1 MKNKRK
7 KASMNIRILLCVGVL
22 ALCFSILI
30 GRTAY
35 LQFVRGG
42 ELRQLALEQQTKE
55 NEITPR
61 RGTIFDSNGKELA
74 VSANVDTVVVDPKRI
89 AEEGNAKQVASTL
102 SEVLDVDKDKIYSAL
117 EKKSRFEYI
126 KKRIS
131 AEESATLRS
140 YISGED
146 ADGNELPESVLEEH
160 NLVGVSLISDTK
172 RYYPYSN
179 LAAQV
184 IGNVGADNQ
193 GLEGLEYQYDEY
205 LKGTSGTLVKSD
217 STVGSPTFEYEE
229 YYNAQAGC
237 DIVLTLDE
245 SIQRI
250 VETSLEEAYIENKAA
265 GGGAAVVMDPHTGA
279 ILAMASVP
287 TYNLN
292 EPIQI
297 TDPETLSKLETLD
310 GDDYNAAY
318 VEATSRIKRNKPTV
332 DVYEPGST
340 FKLITCAMA
349 LEENVTTLEETYNCN
364 GYLEA
369 GGWEIS
375 CWKTAGHGQQTFL
388 TGMVNSC
395 NPVLMNVGLKIG
407 RDKFFNNFKRFGF
420 RETTGID
427 YPGEAVGSFH
437 KEDAFTDLDL
447 MISSFGQ
454 SFQVTPLQM
463 VTAISSLVNGGTLY
477 QPYLVKEIKSADGKV
492 LESFTPQKIRQT
504 VSKQTSEKMKT
515 VLETVVV
522 QSGSTAAVKG
532 YRVGGKSGTSEKQPR
547 GSNKYIGSFVG
558 VAPVDDPKI
567 IVLVILDEPMGEN
580 YYGGVITAPVA
591 GKIIS
596 ETLQYYGIEPQYT
609 QQESEEL
616 SSVVP
621 DVISMSVTEA
631 KQVLTNY
638 GLKYVI
644 QGSGDQ
650 IISQEPASGTPVKN
664 GSSVTLHTNLAGEE
678 EYVKV
683 PDVFSLDIE
692 RANEIIVNSGLKIKI
707 TENGGSV
714 VTGQTPA
721 AGELAQKGSTVK
733 VTTGN
738 E

>member
-1 MKNKRK
+1 MNKTRK
-7 KASMNIRILLCVGVL
+7 KSNTSIRILLSVGVL
-22 ALCFSILI
+22 VVCFLILA

-42 ELRQLALEQQTKE
+42 ELRQLALDQQTKE

-61 RGTIFDSNGKELA
+61 RGTIYDCNGKELA

-89 AEEGNAKQVASTL
+89 DEEGNAAQVAATL
-102 SEVLDVDKDKIYSAL
+102 SEVLGVDKDKIYSAL
-117 EKKSRFEYI
+117 EKSSRFEYI

-131 AEESATLRS
+131 AEESEVLRS
-140 YISGED
+140 YISGKD
-146 ADGNELPESVLEEH
+146 TDGNDLPESLLQKH

-184 IGNVGADNQ
+184 LGNVGADNQ
-193 GLEGLEYQYDEY
+193 GLEGLEYEYDEY
-205 LKGTSGTLVKSD
+205 LKGNAGAIVKSD

-250 VETSLEEAYIENKAA
+250 VESSLEEAYIENKAA

-292 EPIQI
+292 EPIEI
-297 TDPETLSKLETLD
+297 TDPETIAKLEALD
-310 GDDYNAAY
+310 GADYNAAY

-340 FKLITCAMA
+340 FKLITCAMS

-364 GYLEA
+364 GYLQA
-369 GGWEIS
+369 GGWNIS
-375 CWKTAGHGQQTFL
+375 CWKTAGHGQQTFM

-407 RDKFFNNFKRFGF
+407 RQNFIKNFKMFGF

-427 YPGEAVGSFH
+427 YPGEAIGAFH
-437 KEDAFTDLDL
+437 QEDAFTDLDL

-463 VTAISSLVNGGTLY
+463 ITAISSLVNGGTLY
-477 QPYLVKEIKSADGKV
+477 KPYLVKEIKSADGQI
-492 LESFTPQKIRQT
+492 LESFSPQKIRQT
-504 VSKQTSEKMKT
+504 VSAATSEKMKT
-515 VLETVVV
+515 VLETVVT

-547 GSNKYIGSFVG
+547 GSGKYIGSFVG

-567 IVLVILDEPMGEN
+567 VVLVLLDEPMGEN

-596 ETLQYYGIEPQYT
+596 EVLQYYGIEPQYT
-609 QQESEEL
+609 EAESEEL

-621 DVISMSVTEA
+621 DVISKSVTES
-631 KQVLTNY
+631 KQILTNY
-638 GLKYVI
+638 GLKFVI
-644 QGSGDQ
+644 QGSGEQ
-650 IISQEPASGTPVKN
+650 VLSQEPASGTAVKS
-664 GSSVTLHTNLAGEE
+664 GSSVTLYTNLAGEE
-678 EYVKV
+678 AKLKV
-683 PDVFSLDIE
+683 PDLFNLDIE
-692 RANEIIVNSGLKIKI
+692 QANEIAVNSGFKIKI
-707 TENGGSV
+707 TKNEGTV
-714 VTGQTPA
+714 VTGQNPP
-721 AGELAQKGSTVK
+721 AGELAENGSTIS

-738 E
+738 

>member
-1 MKNKRK
+1 MKKTRK
-7 KASMNIRILLCVGVL
+7 KAGIQTRMIASIVVL
-22 ALCFSILI
+22 AVCFSVLTF
-30 GRTAY
+30 RTAY

-42 ELRQLALEQQTKE
+42 ELRQLALDQQTKE

-61 RGTIFDSNGKELA
+61 RGTIYDTNGKELA

-89 AEEGNAKQVASTL
+89 DEEGNAASVASTL
-102 SEVLDVDKDKIYSAL
+102 SDVLGVDKDKIYSAL
-117 EKKSRFEYI
+117 EKSSRFEYI
-126 KKRIS
+126 KKRIT
-131 AEESATLRS
+131 AEESEILRS
-140 YISGED
+140 YISGKD
-146 ADGNELPESVLEEH
+146 AEGNDLPDSVLERH

-184 IGNVGADNQ
+184 LGNVGADNQ
-193 GLEGLEYQYDEY
+193 GLEGLEYEYDEY
-205 LKGTSGTLVKSD
+205 LKGNAGTIVKSD
-217 STVGSPTFEYEE
+217 SAAGSPTFEYEQ

-250 VETSLEEAYIENKAA
+250 VESSLEEAYIENKAA

-292 EPIQI
+292 EPIEI
-297 TDPETLSKLETLD
+297 TDPETLAKLDALD
-310 GDDYNAAY
+310 GAEYNKAY

-349 LEENVTTLEETYNCN
+349 LEENVTTLEENYSCN

-369 GGWEIS
+369 GGWNIS
-375 CWKTAGHGQQTFL
+375 CWKTAGHGPQTFM

-395 NPVLMNVGLKIG
+395 NPVLMTVGLKIG
-407 RDKFFNNFKRFGF
+407 REKFFKNFKMFGF

-427 YPGEAVGSFH
+427 FPGEAIGAFH
-437 KEDAFTDLDL
+437 QEEAFTDLDL

-463 VTAISSLVNGGTLY
+463 ITAISSLVNGGTLY
-477 QPYLVKEIKSADGKV
+477 KPYIVKEIRSADGQV
-492 LESFTPQKIRQT
+492 LESFGSQKIRQT
-504 VSKQTSEKMKT
+504 VSAATSEKMKT

-567 IVLVILDEPMGEN
+567 VVLVLLDEPMGEN

-609 QQESEEL
+609 GEQSQEL

-621 DVISMSVTEA
+621 DVVSLSVTEA
-631 KQVLTNY
+631 KQMLTNY

-644 QGSGDQ
+644 QGSGEQ
-650 IISQEPASGTPVKN
+650 ILTQEPASGTPVKT
-664 GSSVTLHTNLAGEE
+664 GSSVTLYTNLAGEE

-683 PDVFSLDIE
+683 PDIFSLGIE
-692 RANEIIVNSGLKIKI
+692 QANEIIVNSGLKIKI
-707 TENGGSV
+707 TNNKGSV
-714 VTGQTPA
+714 VTSQSPA
-721 AGELAQKGSTVK
+721 ANELVKKGTVVS
-733 VTTGN
+733 VTTGG
-738 E
+738 

>member
-1 MKNKRK
+1 MKKTRK
-7 KASMNIRILLCVGVL
+7 KTSINIRILLSVGIL
-22 ALCFSILI
+22 AICFLILA

-42 ELRQLALEQQTKE
+42 ELRQLALDQQTKE

-61 RGTIFDSNGKELA
+61 RGTIYDANGKELA

-89 AEEGNAKQVASTL
+89 KEEGNQTQVVATL
-102 SEVLDVDKDKIYSAL
+102 SEVLGVDKDKIYSAL
-117 EKKSRFEYI
+117 EKSSRFEYI

-131 AEESATLRS
+131 AEESETLRS
-140 YISGED
+140 YISGKD
-146 ADGNELPESVLEEH
+146 ADGNDLPESLIKSH

-184 IGNVGADNQ
+184 LGNVGADNQ
-193 GLEGLEYQYDEY
+193 GLEGLEYEYDEY
-205 LKGTSGTLVKSD
+205 LKGNAGAIVKSD
-217 STVGSPTFEYEE
+217 STVGSPTFEYEQ

-250 VETSLEEAYIENKAA
+250 VESSLEEAYIENKAA

-297 TDPETLSKLETLD
+297 TDPETVAKLDALD
-310 GDDYNAAY
+310 GADYNAAY
-318 VEATSRIKRNKPTV
+318 VEATSKIKRNKPTV

-340 FKLITCAMA
+340 FKLITCAMS
-349 LEENVTTLEETYNCN
+349 LEENVTTLDEVYNCN

-369 GGWEIS
+369 GGWNIS
-375 CWKTAGHGQQTFL
+375 CWKTAGHGQQTFM

-407 RDKFFNNFKRFGF
+407 RQNFVKNFKMFGF

-427 YPGEAVGSFH
+427 YPGEAIGAFH
-437 KEDAFTDLDL
+437 QEDAFTDLDL

-463 VTAISSLVNGGTLY
+463 ITAISSLVNGGTLY
-477 QPYLVKEIKSADGKV
+477 KPYLVKEIKSADGQII
-492 LESFTPQKIRQT
+492 ESFSPQKIRQT
-504 VSKQTSEKMKT
+504 VSAATSEKMKT
-515 VLETVVV
+515 VLETVVN

-547 GSNKYIGSFVG
+547 GSGKYIGSFVG

-567 IVLVILDEPMGEN
+567 VVLVLLDEPMGEN

-596 ETLQYYGIEPQYT
+596 EVLQYYGIEPQYT
-609 QQESEEL
+609 QAESEEL

-621 DVISMSVTEA
+621 DVIGKSVTES
-631 KQVLTNY
+631 KQILTNY
-638 GLKYVI
+638 GLKFVI
-644 QGSGDQ
+644 QGSGEQ
-650 IISQEPASGTPVKN
+650 VLSQDPPSGTAVKS
-664 GSSVTLHTNLAGEE
+664 GSSVTLNTNLAGEE
-678 EYVKV
+678 AKIKV
-683 PDVFSLDIE
+683 PDLFTLDVE
-692 RANEIIVNSGLKIKI
+692 QANEIAVNSGFKIKI
-707 TENGGSV
+707 IKNEGTM
-714 VTGQTPA
+714 VTSQNPP
-721 AGELAQKGSTVK
+721 AGELAEKGSTIS

-738 E
+738 

>member
-1 MKNKRK
+1 MKKTRK
-7 KASMNIRILLCVGVL
+7 KADMRIRILASVVVL
-22 ALCFSILI
+22 TLCFSVLVF
-30 GRTAY
+30 RTAY

-42 ELRQLALEQQTKE
+42 ELRQLALDQQTKE

-61 RGTIFDSNGKELA
+61 RGTIYDTNGKELA

-89 AEEGNAKQVASTL
+89 SEEGNAASVVSTL
-102 SEVLDVDKDKIYSAL
+102 SEVLGVDKDKIYSAL
-117 EKKSRFEYI
+117 EKSSRFEYI

-131 AEESATLRS
+131 AEESEILRS
-140 YISGED
+140 YISGTDSE
-146 ADGNELPESVLEEH
+146 GNDLPDSVLERH

-184 IGNVGADNQ
+184 LGNVGADNQ
-193 GLEGLEYQYDEY
+193 GLEGLEYEYDEY
-205 LKGTSGTLVKSD
+205 LRGNAGAIVKSD
-217 STVGSPTFEYEE
+217 SAAGSPSFEYEA

-250 VETSLEEAYIENKAA
+250 VESSLEEAYIENKAA

-297 TDPETLSKLETLD
+297 TDPETLAKLDALD
-310 GDDYNAAY
+310 GAEYNAAY
-318 VEATSRIKRNKPTV
+318 VEATSKIKRNKPTV

-369 GGWEIS
+369 GGWNIS
-375 CWKTAGHGQQTFL
+375 CWKPAGHGPQSFM

-395 NPVLMNVGLKIG
+395 NPVLMTVGLKIG
-407 RDKFFNNFKRFGF
+407 REKFFRNFKMFGY

-427 YPGEAVGSFH
+427 YPGEAIGSFH
-437 KEDAFTDLDL
+437 REDAFTDLDL
-447 MISSFGQ
+447 MVSSFGQ

-463 VTAISSLVNGGTLY
+463 ITAISSLVNGGTLY
-477 QPYLVKEIKSADGKV
+477 KPYLVKEIRSADGQV
-492 LESFTPQKIRQT
+492 LESFGSQKIRQT
-504 VSKQTSEKMKT
+504 VSAATSEKMKT

-567 IVLVILDEPMGEN
+567 VVLVLLDEPMGEN

-609 QQESEEL
+609 TEQSQEL

-621 DVISMSVTEA
+621 DVISMSVTDA
-631 KQVLTNY
+631 KQMLTNY

-644 QGSGDQ
+644 QGSGEQ
-650 IISQEPASGTPVKN
+650 ILSQEPVSGTPVQS
-664 GSSVTLHTNLAGEE
+664 GSSVTLYTNLAGEE

-683 PDVFSLDIE
+683 PDIFSLNIE
-692 RANEIIVNSGLKIKI
+692 QANEIVVNSGLKIKV
-707 TENGGSV
+707 TKNEGSV
-714 VTGQTPA
+714 VTSQSPA
-721 AGELAQKGSTVK
+721 AGELVQKGTAVS
-733 VTTGN
+733 VTTGG
-738 E
+738 

>member
-1 MKNKRK
+1 MKKTRK
-7 KASMNIRILLCVGVL
+7 KTNINIRILLSIGILVICFIVL
-22 ALCFSILI
+22 A

-35 LQFVRGG
+35 LQFIRGG
-42 ELRQLALEQQTKE
+42 ELRQLALDQQTKE

-61 RGTIFDSNGKELA
+61 RGTIYDCNGKELA

-89 AEEGNAKQVASTL
+89 DEEGNAAQVAATL
-102 SEVLDVDKDKIYSAL
+102 SEVLSVDKDKIYSAL
-117 EKKSRFEYI
+117 EKSSRFEYI

-131 AEESATLRS
+131 AEESEVLRS
-140 YISGED
+140 YISGKD
-146 ADGNELPESVLEEH
+146 TDGNDLPESLLEKH

-184 IGNVGADNQ
+184 LGNVGADNQ
-193 GLEGLEYQYDEY
+193 GLEGLEYEYDEY
-205 LKGTSGTLVKSD
+205 LKGNAGAIIKSD

-250 VETSLEEAYIENKAA
+250 VESSLEEAYIENKAA

-297 TDPETLSKLETLD
+297 TDPETIAKLDALD
-310 GDDYNAAY
+310 GADYNAAY
-318 VEATSRIKRNKPTV
+318 VEATSKIKRNKPTV

-340 FKLITCAMA
+340 FKLITCAMS
-349 LEENVTTLEETYNCN
+349 LEENVTTLDEVYNCN
-364 GYLEA
+364 GYLQA
-369 GGWEIS
+369 GGWNIS
-375 CWKTAGHGQQTFL
+375 CWKTAGHGQQTFM

-407 RDKFFNNFKRFGF
+407 RQNFIKNFKMFGF

-427 YPGEAVGSFH
+427 FPGEAIGAFH
-437 KEDAFTDLDL
+437 QEDAFTDLDL

-463 VTAISSLVNGGTLY
+463 ITAISSLVNGGTLY
-477 QPYLVKEIKSADGKV
+477 KPYLVKEIKSADGQI
-492 LESFTPQKIRQT
+492 LESFSPQKIRQT
-504 VSKQTSEKMKT
+504 VSAATSEKMKT
-515 VLETVVV
+515 VLETVVT

-547 GSNKYIGSFVG
+547 GSDKYIGSFVG

-567 IVLVILDEPMGEN
+567 VVLVLLDEPMGEN

-596 ETLQYYGIEPQYT
+596 EVLQYYGIEPQYT
-609 QQESEEL
+609 QAESEEL

-621 DVISMSVTEA
+621 DVIAKSVTES
-631 KQVLTNY
+631 KQILTNY
-638 GLKYVI
+638 GLKFVI
-644 QGSGDQ
+644 QGSGEQ
-650 IISQEPASGTPVKN
+650 VLSQEPPSGTAVKS
-664 GSSVTLHTNLAGEE
+664 GSSVTLYTNLAGEE
-678 EYVKV
+678 AKVKV
-683 PDVFSLDIE
+683 PDLFTLDIE
-692 RANEIIVNSGLKIKI
+692 QANEIAVNSGFKIKI
-707 TENGGSV
+707 TKNEGTM
-714 VTGQTPA
+714 VTGQNPP
-721 AGELAQKGSTVK
+721 AGELADKGSTIS

-738 E
+738 

>member
-1 MKNKRK
+1 MKKTRRK
-7 KASMNIRILLCVGVL
+7 SSMNIRILLSVSILSLCFLVL
-22 ALCFSILI
+22 A

-42 ELRQLALEQQTKE
+42 ELRQLALDQQTKE

-61 RGTIFDSNGKELA
+61 RGTIYDCNGKELA

-89 AEEGNAKQVASTL
+89 DEEGNAAQVAATL
-102 SEVLDVDKDKIYSAL
+102 SEVLGVEKDKVYSAL
-117 EKKSRFEYI
+117 EKPSRFEYI

-131 AEESATLRS
+131 AEESALLRS
-140 YISGED
+140 YISGKD
-146 ADGNELPESVLEEH
+146 ADGNDLPESVLKEH

-184 IGNVGADNQ
+184 LGNVGADNQ
-193 GLEGLEYQYDEY
+193 GLEGLEYEYDEY
-205 LKGTSGTLVKSD
+205 LKGNAGAIIKSD
-217 STVGSPTFEYEE
+217 STVGSPTFEYEQ

-237 DIVLTLDE
+237 DIVLTIDE

-250 VETSLEEAYIENKAA
+250 VESSLEEAYIENKAA

-292 EPIQI
+292 EPIEI
-297 TDPETLSKLETLD
+297 TDPETVAKLESLD
-310 GDDYNAAY
+310 GADYNAAY
-318 VEATSRIKRNKPTV
+318 VEATSKIKRNKPTV

-349 LEENVTTLEETYNCN
+349 LEENVTTLEETYDCSGSLN
-364 GYLEA
+364 A
-369 GGWEIS
+369 GGWNIS
-375 CWKTAGHGQQTFL
+375 CWKTAGHGTQTFM

-407 RDKFFNNFKRFGF
+407 RTNFVKNFKMFGF

-427 YPGEAVGSFH
+427 FPGEAIGSFH
-437 KEDAFTDLDL
+437 QEEAFTDLDL
-447 MISSFGQ
+447 MVSSFGQ

-463 VTAISSLVNGGTLY
+463 ITAISSLVNGGTLY
-477 QPYLVKEIKSADGKV
+477 KPYLVKEIKSADGQV
-492 LESFTPQKIRQT
+492 LESFSPQKIRQT
-504 VSKQTSEKMKT
+504 VSAATSEKMKT
-515 VLETVVV
+515 VLETVVT

-547 GSNKYIGSFVG
+547 GSSKYIGSFVG

-567 IVLVILDEPMGEN
+567 IVLVLLDEPMGEN

-609 QQESEEL
+609 QEETEEL
-616 SSVVP
+616 TSVVP
-621 DVISMSVTEA
+621 DVISKSVDES
-631 KQVLTNY
+631 KQILTNY

-644 QGSGDQ
+644 QGSGEQ
-650 IISQEPASGTPVKN
+650 VLSQEPASGTAVKS
-664 GSSVTLHTNLAGEE
+664 GSSVTLYTNLAGEE
-678 EYVKV
+678 ARVKV
-683 PDVFSLDIE
+683 PDLFSLSIE
-692 RANEIIVNSGLKIKI
+692 EANEIIVNSGFKIKI
-707 TENGGSV
+707 TNNEGSV
-714 VTGQTPA
+714 VTGQTPP
-721 AGELAQKGSTVK
+721 AGELAEKGSTIS

-738 E
+738 

>member
-7 KASMNIRILLCVGVL
+7 KLSINSRILVSAAILGV
-22 ALCFSILI
+22 CFLILI

-35 LQFVRGG
+35 IQFVRGG
-42 ELRQLALEQQTKE
+42 ELRELALEQQTKE

-61 RGTIFDSNGKELA
+61 RGTIFDCNGKELA
-74 VSANVDTVVVDPKRI
+74 VSANVDTVAVDPKRI
-89 AEEGNAKQVASTL
+89 AEEGNATSVANTL
-102 SEVLDVDKDKIYSAL
+102 SEVLGVDKDKIYSAL
-117 EKKSRFEYI
+117 EKSSRFEYI

-131 AEESATLRS
+131 AEESEILRS

-146 ADGNELPESVLEEH
+146 KDGNDLPEHVLKEH
-160 NLVGVSLISDTK
+160 NLVGVSLVSDTK

-184 IGNVGADNQ
+184 LGNVGVDNQ

-205 LKGTSGTLVKSD
+205 LRGSAGAIVKSD
-217 STVGSPTFEYEE
+217 STVGSPTFEYEQ

-237 DIVLTLDE
+237 DIVLTIDE

-250 VETSLEEAYIENKAA
+250 VETALEEAYIENKAA
-265 GGGAAVVMDPHTGA
+265 GGGCAVVMNPHTGE

-292 EPIQI
+292 EPIEI
-297 TDPETLSKLETLD
+297 TDPETIAKLDALD
-310 GDDYNAAY
+310 GAEYNAAY
-318 VEATSRIKRNKPTV
+318 VEATSKIKRNKPTV

-340 FKLITCAMA
+340 FKLITCAMS
-349 LEENVTTLEETYNCN
+349 LEENVTTLDETYNCSGSLN
-364 GYLEA
+364 A
-369 GGWEIS
+369 GGWNIS
-375 CWKTAGHGQQTFL
+375 CWKTAGHGTQTFM

-395 NPVLMNVGLKIG
+395 NPVLMQVGLKIG
-407 RDKFFNNFKRFGF
+407 RQRFYNNFKMFGY

-427 YPGEAVGSFH
+427 FPGEAIGSFH
-437 KEDAFTDLDL
+437 QEDAFTDLDL
-447 MISSFGQ
+447 MVSSFGQ

-477 QPYLVKEIKSADGKV
+477 KPYLVKEIKSADGQII
-492 LESFTPQKIRQT
+492 ESFSPEKIRQT
-504 VSKQTSEKMKT
+504 VSAATSEKMKT
-515 VLETVVV
+515 VLETVVNE
-522 QSGSTAAVKG
+522 SGSTAAVKG

-558 VAPVDDPKI
+558 VAPADDPKI

-591 GKIIS
+591 GKVIS

-609 QQESEEL
+609 KEQSEEL

-621 DVISMSVTEA
+621 DVISKSVTES
-631 KQVLTNY
+631 KQILANY

-644 QGSGDQ
+644 QGSGEQ
-650 IISQEPASGTPVKN
+650 VISQEPASGTPVKS

-683 PDVFSLDIE
+683 PDIFSLDVE
-692 RANEIIVNSGLKIKI
+692 QANEIIVNSGLKIKI
-707 TENGGSV
+707 TNNKGSV
-714 VTGQTPA
+714 VTGQSPT
-721 AGELAQKGSTVK
+721 AGELVKKGTTVTVSTD
-733 VTTGN
+733 G
-738 E
+738 

>member
-7 KASMNIRILLCVGVL
+7 KLGINSRILVSAAIIGV
-22 ALCFSILI
+22 CFLILI

-35 LQFVRGG
+35 IQFVRGG
-42 ELRQLALEQQTKE
+42 ELRELALEQQTKE

-61 RGTIFDSNGKELA
+61 RGTIFDCNGKELA
-74 VSANVDTVVVDPKRI
+74 VSANVDTVAVDPKRI
-89 AEEGNAKQVASTL
+89 AEEGNATSVANTL
-102 SEVLDVDKDKIYSAL
+102 SEVLGVDKDKIYSAL
-117 EKKSRFEYI
+117 EKSSRFEYI

-131 AEESATLRS
+131 AEESEILRS

-146 ADGNELPESVLEEH
+146 KDGNDLPEHVLKEH
-160 NLVGVSLISDTK
+160 NLVGVSLVSDTK

-184 IGNVGADNQ
+184 LGNVGVDNQ

-205 LKGTSGTLVKSD
+205 LRGSAGAIVKSD
-217 STVGSPTFEYEE
+217 STVGSPTFEYEQ

-237 DIVLTLDE
+237 DIVLTIDE

-250 VETSLEEAYIENKAA
+250 VETALEEAYIENKAA
-265 GGGAAVVMDPHTGA
+265 GGGCAVVMNPHTGE

-292 EPIQI
+292 EPIEI
-297 TDPETLSKLETLD
+297 TDPETIAKLDALD
-310 GDDYNAAY
+310 GAEYNAAY
-318 VEATSRIKRNKPTV
+318 VEATSKIKRNKPTV

-340 FKLITCAMA
+340 FKLITCAMS
-349 LEENVTTLEETYNCN
+349 LEENVTTLDETYNCSGSLN
-364 GYLEA
+364 A
-369 GGWEIS
+369 GGWNIS
-375 CWKTAGHGQQTFL
+375 CWKTAGHGTQTFM

-395 NPVLMNVGLKIG
+395 NPVLMQVGLKIG
-407 RDKFFNNFKRFGF
+407 RQRFYNNFKMFGY

-427 YPGEAVGSFH
+427 FPGEAIGSFH
-437 KEDAFTDLDL
+437 QEDAFTDLDL
-447 MISSFGQ
+447 MVSSFGQ

-477 QPYLVKEIKSADGKV
+477 KPYLVKEIKSADGQII
-492 LESFTPQKIRQT
+492 ESFSPEKIRQT
-504 VSKQTSEKMKT
+504 VSAATSEKMKT
-515 VLETVVV
+515 VLETVVNE
-522 QSGSTAAVKG
+522 SGSTAAVKG

-547 GSNKYIGSFVG
+547 GSGKYIGSFVG
-558 VAPVDDPKI
+558 VAPADDPKI

-591 GKIIS
+591 GKVIS

-609 QQESEEL
+609 KEQSEEL

-621 DVISMSVTEA
+621 DVISKSVTES
-631 KQVLTNY
+631 KQILANY

-644 QGSGDQ
+644 QGSGEQ
-650 IISQEPASGTPVKN
+650 VISQEPASGTPVKS

-683 PDVFSLDIE
+683 PDIFSLDVE
-692 RANEIIVNSGLKIKI
+692 QANEIIVNSALKIKI
-707 TENGGSV
+707 TNNKGSV
-714 VTGQTPA
+714 VTGQSPA
-721 AGELAQKGSTVK
+721 AGELVKKGTTVTVSTD
-733 VTTGN
+733 G
-738 E
+738 

>member
-1 MKNKRK
+1 MKKTRK
-7 KASMNIRILLCVGVL
+7 KAGIQTRMIASIVVL
-22 ALCFSILI
+22 AVCFSVLTF
-30 GRTAY
+30 RTAY

-42 ELRQLALEQQTKE
+42 ELRQLALDQQTKE

-61 RGTIFDSNGKELA
+61 RGTIYDTNGKELA

-89 AEEGNAKQVASTL
+89 DEEGNAASVASTL
-102 SEVLDVDKDKIYSAL
+102 SDVLGVDKDKIYSAL
-117 EKKSRFEYI
+117 EKSSRFEYI
-126 KKRIS
+126 KKRIT
-131 AEESATLRS
+131 AEESEILRS
-140 YISGED
+140 YISGKD
-146 ADGNELPESVLEEH
+146 AEGNDLPDSVLERH

-184 IGNVGADNQ
+184 LGNVGADNQ
-193 GLEGLEYQYDEY
+193 GLEGLEYEYDEY
-205 LKGTSGTLVKSD
+205 LKGNAGTIVKSD
-217 STVGSPTFEYEE
+217 SAAGSPTFEYEQ

-250 VETSLEEAYIENKAA
+250 VESSLEEAYIENKAA

-292 EPIQI
+292 EPIEI
-297 TDPETLSKLETLD
+297 TDPETLAKLDTLD
-310 GDDYNAAY
+310 GAEYNKAY
-318 VEATSRIKRNKPTV
+318 VEATSKIKRNKPTV

-349 LEENVTTLEETYNCN
+349 LEENVTTLEENYSCN

-369 GGWEIS
+369 GGWNIS
-375 CWKTAGHGQQTFL
+375 CWKTAGHGPQTFM

-395 NPVLMNVGLKIG
+395 NPVLMTVGLKIG
-407 RDKFFNNFKRFGF
+407 REKFFKNFKMFGF

-427 YPGEAVGSFH
+427 FPGEAIGAFH
-437 KEDAFTDLDL
+437 QEEAFTDLDL

-463 VTAISSLVNGGTLY
+463 ITAISSLVNGGTLY
-477 QPYLVKEIKSADGKV
+477 KPYLVKEIRSADGQV
-492 LESFTPQKIRQT
+492 LESFGSQKIRQT
-504 VSKQTSEKMKT
+504 VSAATSEKMKT

-567 IVLVILDEPMGEN
+567 VVLVLLDEPMGEN

-596 ETLQYYGIEPQYT
+596 ETLQYYGIEPQYSGE
-609 QQESEEL
+609 QSQEL

-621 DVISMSVTEA
+621 DVVSLSVTEA
-631 KQVLTNY
+631 KQMLTNY

-644 QGSGDQ
+644 QGSGEQ
-650 IISQEPASGTPVKN
+650 ILTQEPASGTPVKT
-664 GSSVTLHTNLAGEE
+664 GSSVTLYTNLAGEE

-683 PDVFSLDIE
+683 PDIFSLGIE
-692 RANEIIVNSGLKIKI
+692 QANEIIVNSGLKIKI
-707 TENGGSV
+707 TNNKGSV
-714 VTGQTPA
+714 VTSQSPA
-721 AGELAQKGSTVK
+721 ANELVKKGTVVS
-733 VTTGN
+733 VTTGG
-738 E
+738 